1 MWAAEEGTLIFCPLF
16 LLSLS
21 LLHTLRY
28 FIIKEQNTRTLIYT
42 LSFTQPRHTPSFTYP
57 HVHTFIHISP
67 ACRLLPFLV
76 YKAWLTLINTLSFT
90 HPHLHTLIYTPSF
103 THLHSHTFIYTPSF
117 TLSPACPLLP
127 SLVYKAWL
135 TLINTLSF
143 THPHLHTLIYTPSF
157 THLHSHTFIYTPSFT
172 LSPACPLLP
181 SLVYKAWLTLI
192 NTLSFTHPHLHTFI
206 CTLSC
211 MSKKSI
217 PLPCVQGLADLVSA
231 LLELSPARKLLNM
244 ADEQR
249 TTALHSASLL
259 NRVEVT
265 LSHTLSIH
273 LANTPSQYTFSH
285 TLSIHLLDTPCQ
297 YILSHPL
304 CRITWRW
311 FTRFS
316 PYHLSHTVFHI
327 FHTLSITSNT
337 PSQYTISHNLS
348 HTVSITYHTHT
359 HPHSHTPFLTHT
371 HTHTHSHTYT
381 HTHTH
386 PSKHTPNT
394 HTHLHTHPDRWCVH
408 YCGCLEKG
416 TSLLPRSA
424 TNFAQVQPA

>member
-1 MWAAEEGTLIFCPLF
+1 M
-16 LLSLS
+16 
-21 LLHTLRY
+21 
-28 FIIKEQNTRTLIYT
+28 
-42 LSFTQPRHTPSFTYP
+42 
-57 HVHTFIHISP
+57 
-67 ACRLLPFLV
+67 
-76 YKAWLTLINTLSFT
+76 
-90 HPHLHTLIYTPSF
+90 
-103 THLHSHTFIYTPSF
+103 
-117 TLSPACPLLP
+117 
-127 SLVYKAWL
+127 
-135 TLINTLSF
+135 
-143 THPHLHTLIYTPSF
+143 
-157 THLHSHTFIYTPSFT
+157 
-172 LSPACPLLP
+172 
-181 SLVYKAWLTLI
+181 YKAWLTLI

>member
-67 ACRLLPFLV
+67 ACRLLPF
-76 YKAWLTLINTLSFT
+76 
-90 HPHLHTLIYTPSF
+90 
-103 THLHSHTFIYTPSF
+103 
-117 TLSPACPLLP
+117 
-127 SLVYKAWL
+127 LVYKAWL